1 MSTESN
7 SYKLE
12 AFENVPLPQEK
23 NREIKIWIDGEVFDR
38 EDAKISVFDSLVQGG
53 DGVWEGLRVY
63 NGRIFQL
70 EEHIDRMMDSAKVLC
85 FERVPSRA
93 YIKEAIFATLKAN
106 GMRHNAHIRITLSRG
121 KKVTSGM
128 SPHWNKYGCSL
139 IVIAEWKPPVFKGR
153 GLKLISSTIR
163 RNTPSCVDSKIH
175 HNNLINNILA
185 KIESNLAG
193 VDEAVM
199 LDIEGFVAETNAC
212 NIFFVKKGVVFTPFG
227 DACLPGLTRA
237 KVIEIARA
245 NDIPMEERRV
255 SIAAMYSADEV
266 FITGTMGEVTSIID
280 IDGRTFESGPL
291 TEKLRLLYLDN
302 TKNQGVELPEFEEV
316 KFG

>member
-1 MSTESN
+1 MSE
-7 SYKLE
+7 
-12 AFENVPLPQEK
+12 VQLPVEM
-23 NREIKIWIDGEVFDR
+23 NNNIKIWIDGELFAR

-63 NGRIFQL
+63 NGRVFQF
-70 EEHIDRMMDSAKVLC
+70 EEHLDRMMDSAKVMD
-85 FERVPSRA
+85 FKDIPTRD
-93 YIKEAIFATLKAN
+93 YIKNAVFETLKAN
-106 GMRHNAHIRITLSRG
+106 GMRNNAHIRLTLSRG

-139 IVIAEWKPPVFKGR
+139 IVIAEWKPPVFKNR

-163 RNTPSCVDSKIH
+163 RNTPSCLDSKIH

-185 KIESNLAG
+185 KIESNYAG

-199 LDIEGFVAETNAC
+199 LDLDGFVAETNAC

-227 DACLPGLTRA
+227 DACLPGITRK
-237 KVIEIARA
+237 KVLEIANTNGIKA
-245 NDIPMEERRV
+245 EERRV

-266 FITGTMGEVTSIID
+266 FITGTMGELTPIVE
-280 IDGRTFESGPL
+280 IDGRTFEQGPVTKQL
-291 TEKLRLLYLDN
+291 QELYLTL
-302 TKNQGVELPEFEEV
+302 TKNEGVDLPEFDEV
-316 KFG
+316 IFKA